1 MQERLQEIVFKN
13 PTRTALILTTIILSS
28 VTVPVVLNSFLV
40 FFLNF
45 VEEFDILTWNTTAA
59 KIAQKKIQL
68 RHCCSSQ
75 KSGLRFETMRRCIF
89 LLFEIIFDDYYLDRN
104 PPPIMSYTHH
114 TCYQEKHR
122 VKMIAKISKTMTS
135 FCGFCHTTSTLT
147 VLITLPPGF
156 KEKPH
161 VNLQSTI
168 LLRNMSWINL
178 ETRNTQDDDI
188 KL

>member
-1 MQERLQEIVFKN
+1 M
-13 PTRTALILTTIILSS
+13 
-28 VTVPVVLNSFLV
+28 TVPVVLNAFD
-40 FFLNF
+40 FFLDF
-45 VEEFDILTWNTTAA
+45 VEECDILTWNTAAA
-59 KIAQKKIQL
+59 KIAEKKNTTSAL
-68 RHCCSSQ
+68 
-75 KSGLRFETMRRCIF
+75 
-89 LLFEIIFDDYYLDRN
+89 LLFPKVWFAIWNNEKMYFSSFLNNLFDDYYLDRN

-161 VNLQSTI
+161 VNLQSTF
-168 LLRNMSWINL
+168 LLRNILWINS
-178 ETRNTQDDDI
+178 ESRNMQDDHI
-188 KL
+188 KAPKRNLDLHFI